1 MFSSSEKELFSWTF
15 LQKRHQEG
23 QKIMS
28 PVPNKI
34 LKIWDIFFELI
45 NIEVQCS
52 KNEFKILLQQ
62 EAGAF
67 GSNIRKES

>member
-1 MFSSSEKELFSWTF
+1 
-15 LQKRHQEG
+15 
-23 QKIMS
+23 MS